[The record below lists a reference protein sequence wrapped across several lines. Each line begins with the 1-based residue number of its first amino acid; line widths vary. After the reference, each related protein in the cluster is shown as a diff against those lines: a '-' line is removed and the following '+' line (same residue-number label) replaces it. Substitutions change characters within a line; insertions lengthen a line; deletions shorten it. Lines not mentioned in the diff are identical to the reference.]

1 MGRLSTVASAL
12 SIAAAISCST
22 PRDPGD
28 RARDALKSAN
38 IDDVKVNYD
47 RDSKAVHLTGSV
59 DSPVVKER
67 AEQVAA
73 GAVGTSGSVLNELTV
88 KGTAENRADDLD
100 RTIHKQLDD
109 MVDKD
114 STLHTRDV
122 SFDVNNGAV
131 AIKGSVASAAEKT
144 RVAEMVR
151 GVEGVKDMANGL
163 EVLPDKYS
171 AKARP
176 PRKR

>member
-1 MGRLSTVASAL
+1 MGQLGTVASAL
-12 SIAAAISCST
+12 VFAAVLSACNR
-22 PRDPGD
+22 PPDPGD

-38 IDDVKVNYD
+38 LDDVKVNYD
-47 RDSKAVHLTGSV
+47 RDAKAVHLTGSV

-73 GAVGTSGSVLNELTV
+73 TAVGTSGSVLNELTV

-100 RTIHKQLDD
+100 RTIHNRLED

-114 STLHTRDV
+114 PTLHNRDV
-122 SFDVNNGAV
+122 NFDVNNGAV
-131 AIKGSVASAAEKT
+131 AIKGSVASAGEKT
-144 RVAEMVR
+144 RVGEMVR

-163 EVLPDKYS
+163 DVLPDKYG
-171 AKARP
+171 AK
-176 PRKR
+176 KRTPKR